1 MPTTLERFRLMVK
14 ERGSHLRTKS
24 FEDLRQLGHEPTENI
39 AINSRPA
46 TISIIVQPCEDGS
59 VRVVIQGFIKSRF
72 LPWKDVAIDGFY
84 KHPDGTVTQM
94 SSEEF
99 YDYD

>member
-1 MPTTLERFRLMVK
+1 MI
-14 ERGSHLRTKS
+14 
-24 FEDLRQLGHEPTENI
+24 D
-39 AINSRPA
+39 SRPA
-46 TISIIVQPCEDGS
+46 TISVIVQPREDGS

-84 KHPDGTVTQM
+84 KYPDGTVTPM
-94 SSEEF
+94 SADEF